1 MVLRHSK
8 MLLVQVW
15 NYKKKSNT
23 FGIFSLISPIALSV
37 VPAGFNVLNFYFE
50 VALCTN

>member
-15 NYKKKSNT
+15 NYKNTNT
-23 FGIFSLISPIALSV
+23 FSIFCLVSPIALSV
-37 VPAGFNVLNFYFE
+37 VPAEFNVMNFYFE